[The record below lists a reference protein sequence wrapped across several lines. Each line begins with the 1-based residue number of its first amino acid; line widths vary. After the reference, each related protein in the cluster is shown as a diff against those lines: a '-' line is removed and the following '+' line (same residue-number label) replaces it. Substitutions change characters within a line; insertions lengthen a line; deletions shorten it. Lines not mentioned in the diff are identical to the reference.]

1 MPTFL
6 PDFRYAI
13 RTLTKSP
20 GFTAVAVLVL
30 ALGIGLNTA
39 VFSLIN
45 VLLLRPMPG
54 ESEPG
59 WVVGVYSFDKT
70 RPDTYRSFSYPNYAD
85 IRDRNQVFSHTTAL
99 TLAMVGI
106 GDGDLTRQQFA
117 FLVPANFFATFG
129 VQPTLGRGFLPEEER
144 PGADRLVAVIGH
156 EEWNRLGADPA
167 VLGRTMRINARDFTI
182 VGVAPRGFGGP
193 SSIINPAVFLPLGV
207 YEAVVNDLFREG
219 TNARLD
225 NRANNSLMVM
235 ARLKPGLTLAAAGP
249 PLKALGDQLEQAF
262 PGENKN
268 QGLIARRLSR
278 VSITTNPGDDS
289 DMVAMFALVQAM
301 AASVLLIACMNLAN
315 MLLARSTVR
324 RREIAVRLALGANRA
339 RVVRQLLTEGFVL
352 SLAGGAFGLLLA
364 FWAVRL
370 LSVSIDPM
378 IPMLVSLDARPD
390 VRVLAAAF
398 GIALVSTLV
407 FGLGP
412 AWRLARTDVVT
423 ELKEGD
429 RGGTEGRR
437 RRFSFRHALV
447 VGQIG
452 LSLALLTAA
461 GLFARG
467 AFKASRAE
475 PGFSLDRSVLV
486 SLDPSLAGYSE
497 ARGREIF
504 RRVLERARALP
515 GIEAASIA
523 SVVPFGD
530 FTEER
535 RVRKVGAEGP
545 DAPKP
550 GGEEGASVS
559 YGAGGPGDAGNDR
572 EGVSASFYIVGRD
585 YFQALGIP
593 ILRGRGFTEAEELA
607 GTGPRVAIID
617 EPLAKR
623 LFPGGDPLGQ
633 LVFFP
638 GRDEVDPRPL
648 EIVGVVRGTRH
659 SLFDR
664 DAVPHVFVPFG
675 QRYRPS
681 MTVHVRTARGG
692 PAAEAEALQSL
703 RREVRALDDRLPIVV
718 MATMKEHRDRSVA
731 SWLVRVGAALFAV
744 FGGLAMF
751 LSVVGVYGIRAY
763 LVSRRSREIGVRMAL
778 GASARD
784 VLALVFK
791 EGLVLVV
798 VGLAVGLLLAVGTGF
813 AVASLVYEV
822 GAFDPLVFSVAPLLL
837 AAAALVACYVPARR
851 ATRVAPVVVLRAE

>member
-1 MPTFL
+1 MPTL
-6 PDFRYAI
+6 LSDFRYAI

-20 GFTAVAVLVL
+20 GFTAISVLVL
-30 ALGIGLNTA
+30 ALAIGLNTA
-39 VFSLIN
+39 VFSLFN
-45 VLLLRPMPG
+45 SLLLRPMPG

-59 WVVGVYSFDKT
+59 RVVGVYSFDKT
-70 RPDTYRSFSYPNYAD
+70 KPDSYREFSYPNYVD

-99 TLAMVGI
+99 SLAMVGI
-106 GDGDLTRQQFA
+106 GDGELTRRQFA
-117 FLVPANFFATFG
+117 FIIPANFFATFG
-129 VQPTLGRGFLPEEER
+129 VQPAFGRGFLPEEER
-144 PGADRLVAVIGH
+144 PGANRLVAVIGH

-182 VGVAPRGFGGP
+182 VGIAPRGFGGP
-193 SSIINPAVFLPLGV
+193 SSVISPAVFLPLGV
-207 YEAVVNDLFREG
+207 YETVVNDLFREG
-219 TNARLD
+219 AQDRLD
-225 NRANNSLMVM
+225 DRANNSLIVM

-249 PLKALGDQLEQAF
+249 PLKTLGDQLEEAF

-268 QGLIARRLSR
+268 QGLITRQLPR
-278 VSITTNPGDDS
+278 VGINTNPHDDS
-289 DMVAMFALVQAM
+289 EVVAVFALVQAM
-301 AASVLLIACMNLAN
+301 AAIVLLIACMNLAN
-315 MLLARSTVR
+315 MLLARSSVR

-339 RVVRQLLTEGFVL
+339 RVIRQLLTEGFVL
-352 SLAGGAFGLLLA
+352 SLAGGAVGLLLA

-370 LSVSIDPM
+370 LNVSIDPM
-378 IPMLVSLDARPD
+378 IPMLVSVDPRPD
-390 VRVLAAAF
+390 IRVLAAAF
-398 GIALVSTLV
+398 GIALLSTLL

-412 AWRLARTDVVT
+412 AWRLARTEVVT

-467 AFKASRAE
+467 AFRAARAD

-486 SLDPSLAGYSE
+486 SLDPSLAGFGE
-497 ARGREIF
+497 ARGRELY

-523 SVVPFGD
+523 SIVPFGD
-530 FTEER
+530 FGEEQR
-535 RVRKVGAEGP
+535 IRKVGAEGP
-545 DAPKP
+545 GAARP
-550 GGEEGASVS
+550 GDQAEPSVS
-559 YGAGGPGDAGNDR
+559 YGAGGPGRAGNDR
-572 EGVSASFYIVGRD
+572 EGVSANYYIVGRD
-585 YFQALGIP
+585 YFQTLGIP
-593 ILRGRGFTEAEELA
+593 VLRGRGFSEAEELA
-607 GTGPRVAIID
+607 GTGPRVAVID
-617 EPLAKR
+617 EPLARR

-633 LVFFP
+633 FVYFP
-638 GRDEVDPRPL
+638 DRGEADARPL
-648 EIVGVVRGTRH
+648 EVVGIVRGTRH

-664 DAVPHVFVPFG
+664 EPVPHVFVPFG
-675 QRYRPS
+675 QRYRAS

-692 PAAEAEALQSL
+692 AASEAEALRSL
-703 RREVRALDDRLPIVV
+703 RREVRALDDRLPIVA
-718 MATMKEHRDRSVA
+718 MATMKEHRDRSMSA
-731 SWLVRVGAALFAV
+731 WLVRVGATLFAV

-751 LSVVGVYGIRAY
+751 VSVIGVYGIRAY

-784 VLALVFK
+784 VLALVFR
-791 EGLVLVV
+791 EGLALVA
-798 VGLAVGLLLAVGTGF
+798 VGLAVGLLLATLTGF
-813 AVASLVYEV
+813 AVRSLVYEV
-822 GAFDPLVFSVAPLLL
+822 GAFDPFVFSAAPLLL

>member
-1 MPTFL
+1 VSTFL
-6 PDFRYAI
+6 SDLRYAI
-13 RTLTKSP
+13 RTLSKSP

-45 VLLLRPMPG
+45 IILLRPMPG

-59 WVVGVYSFDKT
+59 QVVGVYSFDKT
-70 RPDTYRSFSYPNYAD
+70 KPNSYRAFSYPNYVD
-85 IRDRNQVFSHTTAL
+85 IRDRNQVFSQTTAL
-99 TLAMVGI
+99 AIGMVGI
-106 GDGDLTRQQFA
+106 GDGDLTSSQFA
-117 FLVPANFFATFG
+117 FVVPANFFATFG
-129 VQPTLGRGFLPEEER
+129 VQPAIGRGFLPEEER
-144 PGADRLVAVIGH
+144 LGANRLVVVLGY
-156 EEWNRLGADPA
+156 EQWNRMGADPA
-167 VLGRTMRINARDFTI
+167 VLGRTIRVNARDFTV

-193 SSIINPAVFLPLGV
+193 SSIINPAVFVPLGV
-207 YEAVVNDLFREG
+207 YDTVVNDLFREG
-219 TNARLD
+219 AHDQLGD
-225 NRANNSLMVM
+225 RANQSLIVM
-235 ARLKPGLTLAAAGP
+235 GRLKPGLTLEAAGP
-249 PLKALGDQLEQAF
+249 PLTVLGDQLEQAF

-268 QGLIARRLSR
+268 QGLIARRMSR
-278 VSITTNPGDDS
+278 VGITTNPNDDS
-289 DMVAMFALVQAM
+289 QAIATFALVQAM

-315 MLLARSTVR
+315 MLLARSTAR
-324 RREIAVRLALGANRA
+324 RREIAVRLAIGANRA
-339 RVVRQLLTEGFVL
+339 RVVRQLLTEGFAL
-352 SLAGGAFGLLLA
+352 SLVGGAVGLLLA

-370 LSVSIDPM
+370 LGASIDPM
-378 IPMLVSLDARPD
+378 IPLFVSLDPRPD
-390 VRVLAAAF
+390 IRVLAAAF
-398 GIALVSTLV
+398 GIALLSTLV

-429 RGGTEGRR
+429 RAGTEGRR

-467 AFKASRAE
+467 AFKAASAE
-475 PGFSLDRSVLV
+475 PGFSLDRSVLI
-486 SLDPSLAGYSE
+486 SLDPSLAGFSE
-497 ARGREIF
+497 ERGRELY

-535 RVRKVGAEGP
+535 RVRKVGAAGP
-545 DAPKP
+545 GDSKA

-559 YGAGGPGDAGNDR
+559 YGAGGPGGGGNER
-572 EGVSASFYIVGRD
+572 EGVAASFYIVGRD
-585 YFQALGIP
+585 YFQTLGIP

-623 LFPGGDPLGQ
+623 LFPDGNPLGQ
-633 LVFFP
+633 SVYFP
-638 GRDEVDPRPL
+638 GRDETDTRPL
-648 EIVGVVRGTRH
+648 EIVGIVRGTRH

-664 DAVPHVFVPFG
+664 DAVPHVYVPFG
-675 QRYRPS
+675 QRYRAS
-681 MTVHVRTARGG
+681 MTVHVRTAQSGT
-692 PAAEAEALQSL
+692 AAEAAALQGL
-703 RREVRALDDRLPIVV
+703 RREVRALDGRVPIVAMV
-718 MATMKEHRDRSVA
+718 TMREHRDRSMSA
-731 SWLVRVGAALFAV
+731 WTVRVTATLFAV

-751 LSVVGVYGIRAY
+751 LSVIGVYGIRAY

-784 VLALVFK
+784 VLALVLR

-798 VGLAVGLLLAVGTGF
+798 VGLGVGLLLAVGTGF

-822 GAFDPLVFSVAPLLL
+822 GAFDPMVFSVAPLLL
-837 AAAALVACYVPARR
+837 ALAALVACYVPARR
-851 ATRVAPVVVLRAE
+851 ATRVAPVVVLRTE